1 MQYTP
6 QPLEA
11 YYEIADKVRS
21 EEYFREAHYM
31 YDITVHDP
39 MAERY
44 FYVLITAIST
54 LILLLVVLAADSLY
68 PLEIP
73 VPFIYNPRD
82 IVEDLP
88 HIRPLREDKHETP
101 DNAVLRFLVTNY
113 VTQREEYSIE
123 KIDRNMNSIKLQ
135 SASDVYKAYEKYMD
149 ARNPESPVAMY
160 QRHST
165 RTIEVLSTQRNPNND
180 TEMEVLYEATVATK
194 DEEKKTRWLANIS
207 FSYSGL
213 ALDDNGSPKPIS
225 FLINQYS
232 TKRLQDAR

>member
-6 QPLEA
+6 QPLDG
-11 YYEIADKVRS
+11 YYEIAEKVRS

-31 YDITVHDP
+31 YDITIHDP

-44 FYVLITAIST
+44 FYILITAIST
-54 LILLLVVLAADSLY
+54 LILLLVVIAANSLY

-82 IVEDLP
+82 IVDDIP
-88 HIRPLREDKHETP
+88 HIKPLRADKHETP
-101 DNAVLRFLVTNY
+101 DNAVLRFMVTNY
-113 VTQREEYSIE
+113 VVQREEYAID

-135 SASDVYKAYEKYMD
+135 SASDVYKNYEKSMD
-149 ARNPESPVAMY
+149 PRNPESPVTLY

-165 RTIEVLSTQRNPNND
+165 RSVEVLSTQRIAGTTN
-180 TEMEVLYEATVATK
+180 EMEVMYEATVATK
-194 DEEKKTRWLANIS
+194 DEEKKTVWLANIT

-213 ALDDNGSPKPIS
+213 GLDDNGNPKPIS
-225 FLINQYS
+225 FFINQYS